1 VAGLNVDLPE
11 DLHVDAKVAAAE
23 SGMTLKAFVI
33 AAIAAAVERHRDER
47 AKRG

>member
-11 DLHVDAKVAAAE
+11 DLHMDARVAAVE
-23 SGMTLKAFVI
+23 QGKTLKAFVI
-33 AAIAAAVERHRDER
+33 AAIAAAVERHKAER